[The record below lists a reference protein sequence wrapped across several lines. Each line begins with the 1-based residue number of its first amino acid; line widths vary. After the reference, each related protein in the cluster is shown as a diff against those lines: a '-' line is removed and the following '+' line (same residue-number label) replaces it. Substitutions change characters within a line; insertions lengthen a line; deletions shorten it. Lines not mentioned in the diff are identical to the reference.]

1 MKLNKIVPILMILA
15 IFGGLQA
22 AAATPTTN
30 QTIAT
35 SFDVQNYI
43 GIDTDTANVNFGNNT
58 PGSSPNFILSLNDY
72 SNVNIDVWGVMYAD
86 FTGPQTLSSSI
97 LRGQVSGSSQYA
109 FTKNVPQKLF
119 GNWTATGS
127 TQNKGYTLNLN
138 MPQAVLP
145 GHYNSTLYTYAQVA
159 S

>member
-1 MKLNKIVPILMILA
+1 MKLNRIIPVLMILA
-15 IFGGLQA
+15 VFFGFSTVS
-22 AAATPTTN
+22 ATPTTN

-43 GIDTDTANVNFGNNT
+43 GIDTNASSVYFGNVT
-58 PGSSPNFILSLNDY
+58 PGSNPSSLLTLSDY

-86 FTGPQTLSSSI
+86 FTGPQALDSNLIKGNVT
-97 LRGQVSGSSQYA
+97 GGSQYT
-109 FTKNVPQKLF
+109 FTTSVPGKLF

-127 TQNKGYTLNLN
+127 TQTKGYTLTLSL
-138 MPQAVLP
+138 PYGSLP
-145 GHYNSTLYTYAQVA
+145 GHYNSTVYTYAQTA